1 MSNPLHPDAVKIGQ
15 SSKDPNQRRKEL
27 GTTGVLEEFVLEY
40 RALSEDY
47 VSLEREIHRHLASV
61 RIRKDREFFKISV
74 PAAIEKI
81 REIAGSR
88 IESDKVYFVSEE
100 EIQRR
105 KYEKQRKAQVE
116 ARRWQKIA
124 EENKKKKETEEKEAE
139 KRKEKERERK
149 FAASKKWSEEQQE
162 KKRQNNRL
170 HRRLLKIIFF
180 PYFVF
185 TEMNEGSVWKDFI
198 GFILCFPYLFF
209 LGAAIGAVMGLLG
222 I

>member
-139 KRKEKERERK
+139 IRKLKERERK